1 MKKEDCV
8 FCKIVHG
15 DIQTSS
21 KIYEDEGVFAF
32 LSNGPVNPGHTLI
45 IPKDH
50 FDNVYEASDE
60 ALAHLGKSFKK
71 VSTAVKKATNA
82 DGINIIT
89 NNERAAGQA
98 VFHLHFHVIPRY
110 FNDGFKHWEH
120 TRDYKKGELEEYA
133 EKIRTELASLT
144 GTPL

>member
-8 FCKIVHG
+8 FCKIIHG

-21 KIYEDEGVFAF
+21 KIYEDETIFAF
-32 LSNGPVNPGHTLI
+32 LSNGPVNFGHTLI

-50 FDNVYEASDE
+50 VENVYEAGEDT
-60 ALAHLGKSFKK
+60 LARLGVAFKK
-71 VSTAVKKATNA
+71 IATAVKKATNA

-89 NNERAAGQA
+89 NNERAAGQV

-120 TRDYKKGELEEYA
+120 THDYKKGEVEAYA
-133 EKIRTELASLT
+133 EKIREALS
-144 GTPL
+144 